1 MEEEDDQIIHIMNEE
16 VIMVSHQDMTKEATT
31 ILTIHGINING
42 FRLSDNALPIIYTYS
57 YPFDAKKST
66 RAIMKFH
73 IKTNLGGKVVL
84 SFNQNY

>member
-1 MEEEDDQIIHIMNEE
+1 MKEE

-57 YPFDAKKST
+57 YPFDAKKIHTCNNEISHKELFD
-66 RAIMKFH
+66 IC
-73 IKTNLGGKVVL
+73 G
-84 SFNQNY
+84 

>member
-1 MEEEDDQIIHIMNEE
+1 MKEE

-31 ILTIHGINING
+31 ILIIHGINING

-73 IKTNLGGKVVL
+73 IKNYSTYVVKL
-84 SFNQNY
+84 LIYAILIFMCYSSI